1 MPNIHD
7 DVYYGKSDTPES
19 TLASMAES
27 MIELRRLKDET
38 ENKAKKINDDID
50 KLEREM
56 FAEMMTAEMDSFAA
70 YGYSFTPTVK
80 ALASIPAEVRDE
92 AFEALEENGHGGLIK
107 REVNTMTFRSF
118 YRDILD
124 ADGNP
129 PEWLAPYVS
138 VYNKETISV
147 RKRG

>member
-1 MPNIHD
+1 MNNI
-7 DVYYGKSDTPES
+7 SNNEES

-27 MIELRRLKDET
+27 MIELRRLKEET

-50 KLEREM
+50 RLEREM

-70 YGYSFTPTVK
+70 HGYSFTPTVK
-80 ALASIPAEVRDE
+80 ALASIPAGVRDE

-107 REVNTMTFRSF
+107 REVNAMTFRSF

-129 PEWLAPYVS
+129 PEWLAPYVA
-138 VYNKETISV
+138 VYNKESISM